1 MLYSAAANVAFAH
14 YPKTAGCSITEWF
27 RTAFPDARHAIPG
40 SPHVPV
46 NESLQELGLIPR
58 RRRQRGLVRA
68 LGRLARR
75 LPAVGRVT
83 GPRCELRII
92 GVLRD
97 PFAMAVSLYEYW
109 RRHPFVREPEQT
121 LIQAAR
127 SGSFHDFLV
136 LAVSRRL
143 LPNYERFFDVGGPAW
158 AGTRLVDFQSLDVGL
173 ARVCDEFGLPR
184 PTLPALNVAPATE
197 RDAGE
202 YLADAG
208 PLAFELRSY
217 FRWYYD
223 AGRQAVVTG
232 ARPAARRAA

>member
-14 YPKTAGCSITEWF
+14 FPKTAGCSITEWF
-27 RTAFPDARHAIPG
+27 RTAFPDARHAVPG

-58 RRRQRGLVRA
+58 RRRRRGFVRA

-75 LPAVGRVT
+75 LPAVSRVAQ
-83 GPRCELRII
+83 PRCDLRII

-109 RRHPFVREPEQT
+109 RRHPFVREPEQP
-121 LIQAAR
+121 LIRAAR
-127 SGSFHDFLV
+127 GGSFREFLV
-136 LAVSRRL
+136 LAVRRRL

-158 AGTRLVDFQSLDVGL
+158 AGTRLVDFETLDVGL
-173 ARVCDEFGLPR
+173 AQVCGEFGLPR

-197 RDAGE
+197 RDEGT

-208 PLAFELRSY
+208 PLAFELRAH

-223 AGRQAVVTG
+223 AGRQLVVTG
-232 ARPAARRAA
+232 DRPAVRRAA